1 MTGGP
6 LPPPRPRH
14 PLTFVQTEFIWFFAA
29 VFTLYWV
36 LRRRRFQNFLLLAA
50 SVVFYGWVHPWFLIL
65 LFFTAIQDYLAGIA
79 IERWPGRKGWFLG
92 ASLAG
97 NLGLLAYFK
106 YADFFLENVRAGLDA
121 LGVPSAIGPI
131 GVFLP
136 VGISFYTFQS
146 LSYTID
152 VYRGHTAARRDLV
165 DYFLFVTFFP
175 QLVAG
180 PILRADSLL
189 VQVERPRRLS
199 WAAVEAGMALAM
211 WGAFKKVCVADTLAD
226 YIDKIFLL
234 KEPNAALVWA
244 ATLGFGVQILAD
256 FSGYT
261 DIARGLARM
270 MGFDLP
276 LNFDHPYLA
285 RSPSDFWRRWHISF
299 SSWIRDYIY
308 IPLGGSRHGAT
319 RMVLAAW
326 VAMLASGFWHGA
338 RWNFV
343 IWGAYHAALL
353 TAYRFVTPRVPRRVR
368 EARGSGVAAVVLMF
382 ALTTVGWLVFRT
394 PSLPKL
400 VQYVTL
406 PPLGGTPDQF
416 AAAAVMLAVT
426 LTFSAPLVLALLW
439 ERHVAPRLEGRPVL
453 LPIRTT
459 AWAAAAVAMFVFAR
473 MDTNDFIY
481 FQF

>member
-1 MTGGP
+1 M
-6 LPPPRPRH
+6 
-14 PLTFVQTEFIWFFAA
+14 FA
-29 VFTLYWV
+29 LYWAFRGKR
-36 LRRRRFQNFLLLAA
+36 LQNFLLLGA
-50 SVVFYGWVHPWFLIL
+50 SAVFYGWVHPWFLIL

-79 IERWPGRKGWFLG
+79 IERWPRRKAWFLG

-97 NLGLLAYFK
+97 NLGLLGYFK
-106 YADFFLENVRAGLDA
+106 YADFFLANVRAGLDA
-121 LGVPSAIGPI
+121 LGVPSAVGPI

-165 DYFLFVTFFP
+165 DYFLFVTFVP

-189 VQVERPRRLS
+189 VQVEKPRAFSR
-199 WAAVEAGMALAM
+199 AALESGMALAM
-211 WGAFKKVCVADTLAD
+211 WGAFKKIVVADTLAD
-226 YIDKIFLL
+226 YVDKVFLL

-244 ATLGFGVQILAD
+244 ATLAFGVQILAD

-270 MGFDLP
+270 LGFELP

-308 IPLGGSRHGAT
+308 IPLGGSRHGTARMLLAT
-319 RMVLAAW
+319 WAA
-326 VAMLASGFWHGA
+326 LLLSGFWHGA

-343 IWGAYHAALL
+343 IWGAYHAALI
-353 TAYRFVTPRVPRRVR
+353 TGYRFVAPLLPRRWK
-368 EARGSGVAAVVLMF
+368 AAPGAGAAAVALMF
-382 ALTTVGWLVFRT
+382 AFTTVGWLLFRT
-394 PSLPKL
+394 PSLEAL
-400 VQYVTL
+400 VRYLSL
-406 PPLGGTPDQF
+406 PLLGGTQAQF
-416 AAAAVMLAVT
+416 VAASVLLGIT
-426 LTFSAPLVLALLW
+426 LVVSTPLVLALLW
-439 ERHVAPRLEGRPVL
+439 ERHVAPRLADSPFL

-459 AWAAAAVAMFVFAR
+459 AWAAAAVAMFVFTR
-473 MDTNDFIY
+473 MDTSEFIY